1 MVSLK
6 KSNPEQQKEIDNIIE
21 KTIRGNAIF
30 NDFYITFSKIYEQ
43 AFNKKGQPQLTYNLQ
58 F

>member
-6 KSNPEQQKEIDNIIE
+6 KSNPEQQKDIDNIIE

-30 NDFYITFSKIYEQ
+30 NDFFITFSKIYE
-43 AFNKKGQPQLTYNLQ
+43 
-58 F
+58 

>member
-6 KSNPEQQKEIDNIIE
+6 KSNPEQQKDIDNIIE

-30 NDFYITFSKIYEQ
+30 NDFYITFSKIYE
-43 AFNKKGQPQLTYNLQ
+43 
-58 F
+58 